1 MIWPPEFRKQPTKGI
16 LQESE
21 IDGVLKDECEEP
33 GEGEGRTI
41 STERRQSKGLE
52 GCSGLLRG
60 QLQIVGV
67 CWKAERVAR
76 GKRDWGGTRSHTVE
90 GPGGHL
96 SSLVL
101 LLEET
106 GPMRGF

>member
-76 GKRDWGGTRSHTVE
+76 GQERLGRDTKPHCGG
-90 GPGGHL
+90 P
-96 SSLVL
+96 
-101 LLEET
+101 
-106 GPMRGF
+106 RGAP